1 MSGYVPSEHEH
12 VPATPEA
19 RLGGAIVILGSLL
32 ILVGAAVTLQL
43 IPALAPLHGK
53 VSLPAASMWLIGGM
67 FIIRADVNSEAERV
81 SPRTLR
87 IAGWSI
93 IIASTAVMI
102 LAALR

>member
-1 MSGYVPSEHEH
+1 MSGYLPREHEH

-32 ILVGAAVTLQL
+32 MVVGTAVTLRL
-43 IPALAPLHGK
+43 VPPLAPLHGK

-67 FIIRADVNSEAERV
+67 FIIRAGVNSEAERV

-87 IAGWSI
+87 TAGWSI
-93 IIASTAVMI
+93 LLVSTAVMI